1 MKKTIPILL
10 LILFFVAAAW
20 YSLVRSPD
28 PVDELPPPTP
38 TPELPIEAQ
47 QPDPGLNDQA
57 SDIEPA
63 SVPEPLPLLSES
75 DNEVTGA
82 MVELAG
88 ADPLGEYL
96 VKDQVVSRIVATI
109 DSLTSR
115 QVPAPINPVKP
126 ASGKFI
132 ISGEGEDTVMS
143 ADNHARYTAY
153 ISLLQGLDSDAVFS
167 FYTRYHPLFQ
177 QAWEENGG
185 EGAFNDRLLEV
196 IDHLLATPD
205 VEGDIYLVKPEA
217 VYLFVDPEL
226 EALSAGQKILLRMG
240 PENAALVKAKFTE
253 IKSLL

>member
-1 MKKTIPILL
+1 METL
-10 LILFFVAAAW
+10 
-20 YSLVRSPD
+20 
-28 PVDELPPPTP
+28 
-38 TPELPIEAQ
+38 
-47 QPDPGLNDQA
+47 QPDPGPDDQV

-63 SVPEPLPLLSES
+63 PVPEPLPLLGES

-82 MVELAG
+82 MADVVG

-96 VKDQVVSRIVATI
+96 VKDQVVSRLVATI

-126 ASGKFI
+126 ASGKFVT
-132 ISGEGEDTVMS
+132 SGGGEDTVMS
-143 ADNHARYTAY
+143 ADNYTRYDAY
-153 ISLLQGLDSDAVFS
+153 VSLLQGLDNDAALD
-167 FYTRYHPLFQ
+167 FYTRYYPLLQ

-240 PENAALVKAKFTE
+240 PDNAAVVKAKLTE
-253 IKSLL
+253 IRNLL